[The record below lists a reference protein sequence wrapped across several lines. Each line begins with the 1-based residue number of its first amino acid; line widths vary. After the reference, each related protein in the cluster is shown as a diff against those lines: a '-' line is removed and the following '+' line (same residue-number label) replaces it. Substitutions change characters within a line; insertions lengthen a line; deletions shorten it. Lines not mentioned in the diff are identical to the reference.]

1 MMTPPDCEIGLSRKW
16 RWFKKSETEVK
27 KSKNM
32 EHSSEQGEEEEV
44 VLKGN
49 TFKEELFEDPLEEES
64 TSENV
69 EYRDTSQHE
78 EAALER
84 ACSKDTRSL
93 CESLVND
100 LLFKIMESKDF
111 NARGTESGQ
120 SKSLNLLRS
129 VEDQL
134 TRQDADNHMEGF
146 LVGKL
151 GCQGCGTE
159 QVCKSKS
166 CLSSYIIFF

>member
-32 EHSSEQGEEEEV
+32 EHTGDQGEEEVV

-49 TFKEELFEDPLEEES
+49 AFKEELFEDPLEEES

-69 EYRDTSQHE
+69 DYRDTS
-78 EAALER
+78 ER

-100 LLFKIMESKDF
+100 LLFKIMESKNF
-111 NARGTESGQ
+111 NAREGESGQ
-120 SKSLNLLRS
+120 SKSLNLLIN
-129 VEDQL
+129 VKDQL
-134 TRQDADNHMEGF
+134 TRQDADNHREG
-146 LVGKL
+146 LLISKM

-159 QVCKSKS
+159 QVRESIC
-166 CLSSYIIFF
+166 CLNS

>member
-32 EHSSEQGEEEEV
+32 EHTGEQGEEEEV

-49 TFKEELFEDPLEEES
+49 TFKEELFEDPLEEDS

-69 EYRDTSQHE
+69 EYRDTS
-78 EAALER
+78 ER
-84 ACSKDTRSL
+84 AYSKDTRSL
-93 CESLVND
+93 CKSLVND

-134 TRQDADNHMEGF
+134 TRQDADNHMEGL

-151 GCQGCGTE
+151 GCEGCGTE
-159 QVCKSKS
+159 QVRKSKS
-166 CLSSYIIFF
+166 CLNSYILFF

>member
-32 EHSSEQGEEEEV
+32 EHTGEQEEEEV

-69 EYRDTSQHE
+69 EYRDTS
-78 EAALER
+78 ER

-93 CESLVND
+93 CESLVDD

-134 TRQDADNHMEGF
+134 TRQDVDNPLEG
-146 LVGKL
+146 LLDSKL

-159 QVCKSKS
+159 QVRKSK
-166 CLSSYIIFF
+166 I

>member
-32 EHSSEQGEEEEV
+32 EHTGEQEEEEV
-44 VLKGN
+44 VVLKGN
-49 TFKEELFEDPLEEES
+49 AFKEELFEDPLEEES

-69 EYRDTSQHE
+69 EDT
-78 EAALER
+78 ALER
-84 ACSKDTRSL
+84 ACSRDSRSL
-93 CESLVND
+93 CESLVNE
-100 LLFKIMESKDF
+100 LLFKIMESKDL
-111 NARGTESGQ
+111 NAGEGESGQ